1 MASAFAPGNIS
12 CVFKI
17 IPHADATRMHS
28 LGMGFTVSEGVTVSV
43 TRHDT
48 SRVLFNGEII
58 DFPTVQAVVH
68 KLVGWVE
75 HRETQQAM
83 SESQL
88 EVETSETSDEISVAL
103 SPALQGHIPLQFQT
117 TAGTPGAEPYE
128 KPMGR
133 AGRDNAR
140 FPLQFKVEITSPLPL
155 GCGFGLSG
163 AAALATA
170 YALNE
175 LLRLGKASETL
186 AMIAHVAE
194 VENRTGLG
202 DVCSQYHG
210 GCLVK
215 LKEGAPLVA
224 DRLPIAEQ
232 PIYYRYFGPIQTS
245 AVLGNAEQTARI
257 NRAADSALAVLQT
270 LVKATTG
277 LKHGDPASLQQ
288 EMFTDCLAVAK
299 QFSVESGLLS
309 DARVIKTIA
318 QIEAAGGVASMI
330 MLGNG
335 VFSTHAFDGAIE
347 TQLCQNPAR
356 MLFRQFASVR

>member
-17 IPHADATRMHS
+17 IPHPDATRMHS

-43 TRHDT
+43 THHDT
-48 SRVLFNGEII
+48 PIVLFNGEII
-58 DFPTVQAVVH
+58 DFPTVQTVVH
-68 KLVGWVE
+68 KLK
-75 HRETQQAM
+75 
-83 SESQL
+83 QL
-88 EVETSETSDEISVAL
+88 
-103 SPALQGHIPLQFQT
+103 
-117 TAGTPGAEPYE
+117 
-128 KPMGR
+128 
-133 AGRDNAR
+133 GRDV
-140 FPLQFKVEITSPLPL
+140 QFKVEITSPLPL

-163 AAALATA
+163 AAALATT

-175 LLRLGKASETL
+175 LLGLGKTDETL

-224 DRLPIAEQ
+224 TRLPIAEQ

-257 NRAADSALAVLQT
+257 NRAANSALAVLQT
-270 LVKATTG
+270 LVKSTTG
-277 LKHGDPASLQQ
+277 PQHGDMVPLQQ
-288 EMFTDCLAVAK
+288 QMFTDCFRVAK

-309 DARVIKTIA
+309 DAQVIKTIA
-318 QIEAAGGVASMI
+318 QIEEAGGVASMI

-335 VFSTHAFDGAIE
+335 VFSTHAFDSAIE
-347 TQLCQNPAR
+347 TRLCQNPAR
-356 MLFRQFASVR
+356 LLF

>member
-1 MASAFAPGNIS
+1 MAKAFAPGNIS

-17 IPHADATRMHS
+17 ISHTDPARMHS
-28 LGMGFTVSEGVTVSV
+28 LGMGFTVQEGVEVTVSEHHE
-43 TRHDT
+43 TM
-48 SRVLFNGEII
+48 VLFNKQDIN
-58 DFPTVQAVVH
+58 FPTVLAVV
-68 KLVGWVE
+68 KRLTQNIGVE
-75 HRETQQAM
+75 G
-83 SESQL
+83 
-88 EVETSETSDEISVAL
+88 V
-103 SPALQGHIPLQFQT
+103 
-117 TAGTPGAEPYE
+117 
-128 KPMGR
+128 
-133 AGRDNAR
+133 
-140 FPLQFKVEITSPLPL
+140 KVDLASPLPL

-175 LLRLGKASETL
+175 LIALRIDNEKL

-224 DRLPIAEQ
+224 DTLPIPEQ

-245 AVLGNAEQTARI
+245 EVLRNTEQTKRI
-257 NRAADSALAVLQT
+257 NHAADTALTA
-270 LVKATTG
+270 
-277 LKHGDPASLQQ
+277 LKKLTNTQINP
-288 EMFTDCLAVAK
+288 EMLNDCFAVAK

-309 DARVIKTIA
+309 DKRVIDTIA
-318 QIEAAGGVASMI
+318 QVETSGGVASMI

-335 VFSTHAFDGAIE
+335 VFSTHAFDGATE
-347 TQLCQNPAR
+347 TQLSKNPAR
-356 MLFRQFASVR
+356 LI